1 MIRRVGALAAAGLL
15 LSACGSTS
23 ATSALR
29 QWSSQ
34 SDFASALSTVR
45 DDARHAVEQLHVVP
59 TSASALHTVCAV
71 LAFDVEQA
79 QASLPTPDAQTTNLL
94 SRAYSR
100 FLVGANECYQASAPS
115 RSRALATLEQAG
127 ATLAEAAARLR
138 ASTGGV

>member
-1 MIRRVGALAAAGLL
+1 MALAGLL

-45 DDARHAVEQLHVVP
+45 GDARRAVGELRVSSSPAV
-59 TSASALHTVCAV
+59 LHTVCAV

-79 QASLPTPDAQTTNLL
+79 QASLPTPDSQTTGLL
-94 SRAYSR
+94 SRAYLG
-100 FLVGANECYQASAPS
+100 FLAGANECYQASPAS
-115 RSRALATLEQAG
+115 RTRAIASLNQAG

-138 ASTGGV
+138 ASTSSSN